1 MAQLILLK
9 GLPYSGKTTWAK
21 EWAAKKHN
29 RIRLSWREIRR
40 MQGGWNDRK
49 HTDLAVYTA
58 LSLLRRALTEGYD
71 VVLDEGNLYPAEFA
85 PFLAMAQM
93 MKKKVVVRVIQASP
107 EVCKERCLAA

>member
-1 MAQLILLK
+1 
-9 GLPYSGKTTWAK
+9 
-21 EWAAKKHN
+21 
-29 RIRLSWREIRR
+29 

-93 MKKKVVVRVIQASP
+93 MKKKVVVRVIQATP
-107 EVCKERCLAA
+107 EVCKERCLAAGGSTAQCMEIDRKWEVYQCVLKKK